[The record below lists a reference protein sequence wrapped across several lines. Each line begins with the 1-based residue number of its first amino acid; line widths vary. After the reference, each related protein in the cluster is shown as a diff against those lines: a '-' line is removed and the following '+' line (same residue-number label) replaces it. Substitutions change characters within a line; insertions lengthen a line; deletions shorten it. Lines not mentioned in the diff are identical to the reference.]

1 MNFLNELM
9 DIQNTN
15 SEFSKKKTKN
25 RYKNSM
31 IQKSIKK
38 IYRHCLYFFLTK
50 NIKFDEEIK
59 KKIKLIKKL
68 SIQLLT

>member
-15 SEFSKKKTKN
+15 SEFSKKKKTKN
-25 RYKNSM
+25 TYKNSM

-38 IYRHCLYFFLTK
+38 
-50 NIKFDEEIK
+50 NI
-59 KKIKLIKKL
+59 
-68 SIQLLT
+68 